1 MLNWRGVIVH
11 DIHSRVGSICNVRRD
26 FYPRDAIYFH
36 FVTNIP
42 IKTPLLE
49 GVHSLQF
56 TVHIARGKEVLV
68 ILENVSLEVS
78 YINNHYE

>member
-1 MLNWRGVIVH
+1 MLNWRGVIVL

-26 FYPRDAIYFH
+26 FYPRDALYFH

-49 GVHSLQF
+49 GGTLHAVHCTYDTTHSE
-56 TVHIARGKEVLV
+56 R
-68 ILENVSLEVS
+68 
-78 YINNHYE
+78 